1 MAEAKKRVLLIEP
14 NYANKYPPIG
24 LMKISTYYKNRGGWE
39 VRFFKGDLNEFVVG
53 EVTDKCVADLEWIE
67 RHDWRKRREHI
78 FSYIKTGLRRHL
90 DAMDLGQCEMGLFLE
105 SRLKY
110 WKDYYKRGQWKRRP
124 EWDRVGVTTLFTFH
138 WDITIETIEFAKLL
152 VKEPDGLMVGGV
164 LASLQP
170 DEIEAATGVRPH
182 VGILCRGDLDADD
195 EQDIDNLPLDY
206 SILDEIDYRYPMAD
220 AFYGYMTRGCIRRC
234 AFCAVPILE
243 PKYSQYIPLRERLDE
258 VRAKYGDQKDLLLMD
273 NNVLASKCFDA
284 IIDDIVA
291 SGFGRG
297 ARFTEPDRLGISI
310 RNLSAGRDERAN
322 SRRARRLMDEFYA
335 KLNRARPDSDDAY
348 AVYKVLKD
356 MGRCG
361 EPQKEEILS
370 AWRQIEPIYRRH
382 WRPTTKQRY
391 VDFNQGVDARLF
403 DKHKAEQLARIAIR
417 PLRIAFDDMKTRASY
432 ERAIRLCAE
441 AGLREFSNYLLYNFN
456 DTPLDLYR
464 RLRINVELCDELGVN
479 IYSFPM
485 KYHPIRK
492 TSPDA
497 EEDFSHNRNYVG
509 RHWNRKH
516 IRAIQAILNSTKGKV
531 GRGKSFFLEAF
542 GESEEDFAHLLEMP
556 EVMIIHRFFF
566 KWLDGKTGKG
576 AGRWRQLW
584 DKCAASLDAAEWARV
599 VEIVHRNDFS
609 AEAMRDVSSA
619 DAMELME
626 FYADGRKDV
635 ATPGTELHRLK
646 AEYDAESKAT
656 EAG

>member
-53 EVTDKCVADLEWIE
+53 EITDKCVADLEWIE
-67 RHDWRKRREHI
+67 SHDWRRRRGAI

-90 DAMDLGQCEMGLFLE
+90 DELDLDNCEMGLFLT

-110 WKDYYKRGQWKRRP
+110 WKDHYKRGHWKKHP

-138 WDITIETIEFAKLL
+138 WDITIETINFAKLL
-152 VKEPDGLMVGGV
+152 VREPDGLMVGGV
-164 LASLQP
+164 LASIQP
-170 DEIEAATGVRPH
+170 DEIEAATGIRPH
-182 VGILCRGDLDADD
+182 VGILGRGDLDSDD

-258 VRAKYGDQKDLLLMD
+258 VRARYGDQKDLLLMD

-291 SGFGRG
+291 SGFGKG
-297 ARFTEPDRLGISI
+297 ATFSEPDRLGIAV
-310 RNLSAGRDERAN
+310 RNLSARQDERAN
-322 SRRARRLMDEFYA
+322 TRRAQRLMGDFYA
-335 KLNRARPDSDDAY
+335 KLNRGRPDSDDAY
-348 AVYKVLKD
+348 AAYKALKG
-356 MGRCG
+356 MGS
-361 EPQKEEILS
+361 QATKEEVLE
-370 AWRQIEPIYRRH
+370 AWARIEPIYRRH
-382 WRPTTKQRY
+382 WRPTTKQRF

-432 ERAIRLCAE
+432 ERAIRLCAD
-441 AGLREFSNYLLYNFN
+441 AGLRDFSNYLLYNFN
-456 DTPLDLYR
+456 DAPIDLYR

-485 KYHPIRK
+485 KYHPLRK
-492 TSPDA
+492 TPPDA
-497 EEDFSHNRNYVG
+497 VEDFSHNRNYVG
-509 RHWNRKH
+509 RHWCRKH

-531 GRGKSFFLEAF
+531 GRGRSFFLEAF
-542 GESEEDFAHLLEMP
+542 GESEDDFLHLLEMP

-566 KWLDGKTGKG
+566 KWLDGKTGRG
-576 AGRWRQLW
+576 VGSWRRLW
-584 DKCAASLDAAEWARV
+584 DKCAASLGEAEWSLV
-599 VEIVHRNDFS
+599 VDIVHHNDFS
-609 AEAMRDVSSA
+609 AEALRGASSA
-619 DAMELME
+619 DAMELLE
-626 FYADGRKDV
+626 YYADGRKDIV
-635 ATPGTELHRLK
+635 TPGTELYGLK
-646 AEYDAESKAT
+646 AEYDAEKRG
-656 EAG
+656 EGGGVN